1 MYVQKYYSLQLAVGS
16 SILNI
21 RLEARCSI
29 LSIVDVQKYY
39 RLQQAIGS
47 SILNIRL
54 EARNSILNIVDLQK
68 FYSTVC
74 SRQ

>member
-1 MYVQKYYSLQLAVGS
+1 M
-16 SILNI
+16 NI

-29 LSIVDVQKYY
+29 LDIVDVQKYY

-54 EARNSILNIVDLQK
+54 EARSSIEHSGCTKILLYSLRQAVGSSILNIRLK
-68 FYSTVC
+68 ARS
-74 SRQ
+74 SM